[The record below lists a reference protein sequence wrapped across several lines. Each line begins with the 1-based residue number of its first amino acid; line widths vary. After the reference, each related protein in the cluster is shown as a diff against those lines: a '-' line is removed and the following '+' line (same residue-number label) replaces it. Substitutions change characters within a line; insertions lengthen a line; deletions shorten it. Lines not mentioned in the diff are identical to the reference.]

1 MSRSTSDGMEA
12 LELIR
17 PRGHERVIDLVEEA
31 GHDVS
36 DWGNFKGGPAKASM
50 NPRYCYQWAFTQR
63 DKPVIL
69 SIWFEQMQVVGE
81 RVFQDLNVRQEG
93 LAAPSPVRRT
103 RSGRFDDALQLAW
116 REKLPLRVIVCEGD
130 MRDITVEQE
139 SSSSVQKRLLDP
151 IPWALTAYDW
161 QTGRALIERAAA
173 PRFIDQHDLAALE
186 SEVRVREVSGR
197 AFSRS
202 AEVRQRVLSRANGK
216 CEFCGTPG
224 FQTPHGVYL
233 ETHHIQPLAQGGS
246 DSTQNVIALC
256 ANHHREAHHGKHR
269 ADLAATFSDLVR
281 AG

>member
-1 MSRSTSDGMEA
+1 MSTTTSAGMEA
-12 LELIR
+12 LDSIR
-17 PRGHERVIDLVEEA
+17 LRSHARVIDLVEEA
-31 GHDVS
+31 GHDIS
-36 DWGNFKGGPAKASM
+36 DWGNFRGGPAKASV
-50 NPRYCYQWAFTQR
+50 NPRYCYEWAFTQH

-69 SIWFEQMQVVGE
+69 SIWFEQMQVDGD

-103 RSGRFDDALQLAW
+103 RSNRFDDALQLAW
-116 REKLPLRVIVCEGD
+116 REKWPLRVIVCEGD

-139 SSSSVQKRLLDP
+139 SGSSVQKRLLDP
-151 IPWALTAYDW
+151 SPWALTSYDW
-161 QTGRALIERAAA
+161 DTGRARIERAAA
-173 PRFIDQHDLAALE
+173 PRFIDQHDLAELE
-186 SEVRVREVSGR
+186 AEVRVREVSGR

-233 ETHHIQPLAQGGS
+233 ETHHIQPLAQGGG

-256 ANHHREAHHGKHR
+256 ANHHREAHYGKLR
-269 ADLAATFSDLVR
+269 ADLAAAFKDLVR